1 MHAEQGPSDT
11 GTGLSAAAHQQPEE
25 IVGRYDE
32 WALEYEAD
40 VRSWGYTLPEDIAA
54 LVMAQAP
61 VGRILDAGCG
71 TGLIGHALRG
81 LGVSADQLVGID
93 ASQASLEI
101 AAETGVYVDVS
112 RVDLTAG
119 LPFDDHAFGAVVCGG
134 VLTYVPDATPVLR
147 EFVRVLRPGAVAIV
161 SQRTDLWEE
170 RNFDDTLGQLR
181 AEGAGVE
188 ISERVP
194 YLPDLAE
201 YGEEIEVIFTTI
213 VAPR

>member
-1 MHAEQGPSDT
+1 MVDRDT
-11 GTGLSAAAHQQPEE
+11 GTGLSAAAHQSAEE

-54 LVMAQAP
+54 LVMGTSP

-71 TGLIGHALRG
+71 TGLIGHALVARG
-81 LGVSADQLVGID
+81 ADPAQLVGVD
-93 ASQASLEI
+93 ASLASLAI
-101 AAETGVYVDVS
+101 AAEAGVYAEVGQ
-112 RVDLTAG
+112 VDLNRG

-134 VLTYVPDATPVLR
+134 VLTYVPEPTPALR
-147 EFVRVLRPGAVAIV
+147 AVVRVLRPGASAIV
-161 SQRTDLWEE
+161 SQRTDLWRE

-181 AEGAGVE
+181 AEGAAVE
-188 ISERVP
+188 FGDPVP

-201 YGEEIEVIFTTI
+201 YGTEIEVVFVTVT
-213 VAPR
+213 APR